1 MHAVVTVMNLVLAS
15 CAVGLACLSAS
26 RLRGST
32 MFWAAAVFVF
42 TGLTYAAHA
51 LAATVGLGSGINAMS
66 AYVAAILLFFL
77 IVVLDIST
85 RILGVK

>member
-1 MHAVVTVMNLVLAS
+1 MHVALSLLNLFLAA
-15 CAVGLACLSAS
+15 CAVGLATVSAT

-51 LAATVGLGSGINAMS
+51 FAGVLGLGNGINAVS

-77 IVVLDIST
+77 VVVLDIST
-85 RILGVK
+85 RLLGVK